1 LSKEVLSLF
10 IGVYMA
16 RPVKDTPVLTGK
28 DAREFDAWLAT
39 NQDKKISEAKKAKI
53 LAAGKKFKLLN
64 V

>member
-1 LSKEVLSLF
+1 
-10 IGVYMA
+10 MA

-28 DAREFDAWLAT
+28 DAREFEAWLVT